1 MADYRSL
8 LEMQGQFFLLVL
20 AGCHSNNLPMLRG
33 VAEEEGVPLLR
44 LIERVSAVN
53 RKNPDRELARKAAAA
68 LKN

>member
-20 AGCHSNNLPMLRG
+20 TDCHSNNLPMLRG
-33 VAEEEGVPLLR
+33 VAEEEGVSLLR